1 MTNRSKARGTAAE
14 SAVVAYLRDHGW
26 PHAERR
32 TLSGAHDRGD
42 IAGIVGVC
50 IEVKD
55 HREIR
60 LAEFVDEATTEGA
73 NAGADI
79 AAAWVKRRGKGSPGE
94 WYVVMTG
101 STFTDLLRAWES
113 A

>member
-1 MTNRSKARGTAAE
+1 MSAAKRKGTAAE
-14 SAVVAYLRDHGW
+14 CAVVAYLREQGW
-26 PHAERR
+26 PHTERR
-32 TLSGAHDRGD
+32 ALRGALDEGD

-113 A
+113 E